1 MLLLFVGHACLF
13 VLGVPDFSLGPSTP
27 PPPLFPPQQCVYH
40 LFQAAPCSM
49 LVQATALNPSD
60 PGSGVPDLFFSIRSF
75 YGLQGLVGP
84 PFFLLELQTLDLE
97 KPKPLPR

>member
-1 MLLLFVGHACLF
+1 
-13 VLGVPDFSLGPSTP
+13 
-27 PPPLFPPQQCVYH
+27 
-40 LFQAAPCSM
+40 M